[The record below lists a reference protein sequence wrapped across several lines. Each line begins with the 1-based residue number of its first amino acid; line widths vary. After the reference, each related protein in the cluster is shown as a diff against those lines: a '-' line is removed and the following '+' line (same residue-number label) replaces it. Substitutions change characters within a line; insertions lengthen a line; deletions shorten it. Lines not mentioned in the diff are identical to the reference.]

1 MARAMNMALGNAGIN
16 ADCIDYINAHGT
28 STSLNDKFETMAIK
42 TSLGEHAHKV
52 GISSTKGT
60 MGHGLGAA
68 GGFETIICALTI
80 QKGIIPPTI
89 NYETPDP
96 DCDLNY
102 TVNTAVERKVD
113 VAMNI
118 NLGFGGHNGVILL
131 KRFSD

>member
-1 MARAMNMALGNAGIN
+1 MPDSMRIASTN
-16 ADCIDYINAHGT
+16 T
-28 STSLNDKFETMAIK
+28 SV
-42 TSLGEHAHKV
+42 GEHAHKV
-52 GISSTKGT
+52 GFSSTKGT
-60 MGHGLGAA
+60 MGHGRGAA